1 MSARNTPPHCNRAR
15 GRMLRRASSR
25 RPARPANACGVRAL
39 HLVAAPVAALALFVH
54 TTRAHGIGEKQLDF
68 QNGSHNTTHTGLEG
82 FARGSGRGALESTS
96 QHHATGRTRTRAS
109 VAGRPERTQERER
122 PSGGKTPATGASK
135 GRANAGGHPFK
146 SNVKAAGHF
155 GGAQPRMWACGP
167 RRAAIA
173 VCCLTLAAQL
183 AAVGAAAAN
192 WSAAAGWSLEVLALT
207 VCCCCAINAKAPHP
221 PQRELLRQ
229 KRSAFSSS
237 PRGFVQCCRWGS
249 RAHARAL
256 SRPRALRC

>member
-1 MSARNTPPHCNRAR
+1 
-15 GRMLRRASSR
+15 MLRRASSR
-25 RPARPANACGVRAL
+25 RPARPANTCGVRAL
-39 HLVAAPVAALALFVH
+39 HLVAAPVAALALFVRN
-54 TTRAHGIGEKQLDF
+54 TLAHGVGNSSFVISSWVAQT
-68 QNGSHNTTHTGLEG
+68 TTHRTRS

-96 QHHATGRTRTRAS
+96 QRHATGRTRTRAS

-135 GRANAGGHPFK
+135 GSANAGGHPFN

-192 WSAAAGWSLEVLALT
+192 RSAAAGWSLEVLALT
-207 VCCCCAINAKAPHP
+207 VRCCCAINAN
-221 PQRELLRQ
+221 
-229 KRSAFSSS
+229 
-237 PRGFVQCCRWGS
+237 
-249 RAHARAL
+249 
-256 SRPRALRC
+256 